1 MNMDVIKGKL
11 NEQVGNPFKNICNL
25 VSKKE
30 LPDVVEVWI
39 EKAFNLNETNLS
51 WMMKIA
57 NSQKRKVT
65 GTISKNAEVEVEE
78 SKIAEINSL
87 TNSSF

>member
-25 VSKKE
+25 VSNKE

-51 WMMKIA
+51 
-57 NSQKRKVT
+57 
-65 GTISKNAEVEVEE
+65 
-78 SKIAEINSL
+78 
-87 TNSSF
+87 